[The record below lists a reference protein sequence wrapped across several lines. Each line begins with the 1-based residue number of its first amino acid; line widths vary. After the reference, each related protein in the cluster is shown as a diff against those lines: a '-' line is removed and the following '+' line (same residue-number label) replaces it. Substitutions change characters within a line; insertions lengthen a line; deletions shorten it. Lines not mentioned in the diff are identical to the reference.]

1 MREKSF
7 GGAMETSP
15 AQPVPKEFSDQW
27 DSWQLIKLSNK
38 LRWIG
43 MEREAELVM
52 RALVGRSAVSSSV
65 AGPADTD

>member
-1 MREKSF
+1 
-7 GGAMETSP
+7 METSP

-27 DSWQLIKLSNK
+27 ESWQLVKLSHK

-52 RALVGRSAVSSSV
+52 RALVGRSAVSSLV
-65 AGPADTD
+65 AGPADTDRR

>member
-1 MREKSF
+1 M
-7 GGAMETSP
+7 GTSP
-15 AQPVPKEFSDQW
+15 AQPVSKEFSDQW
-27 DSWQLIKLSNK
+27 ESWQLVKLSHK

-52 RALVGRSAVSSSV
+52 RALVGRPAVSSLV

>member
-1 MREKSF
+1 
-7 GGAMETSP
+7 METSP

-27 DSWQLIKLSNK
+27 ELWQLVKLSHK

-43 MEREAELVM
+43 MERETELVM
-52 RALVGRSAVSSSV
+52 RALVGRSAVSSLV